1 MKDTFTPASPI
12 ILLGCGNMGRALAQG
27 WLAAGLDVSALY
39 IADPSRPVGVL
50 DGVPEQNYVEGLA
63 EVPDGVVAKAIVL
76 AVKPQIMNAVL
87 PDVARLTNTNTLV
100 ISVAAGV
107 TFEQMQRGIAGDAI
121 YIRAMPNTPAAVGEG
136 ITGFTSHKPIAD
148 KDKTLVQG
156 LLSATG
162 QAVWVAEETLI
173 DAVTSVSGSGPAYVF
188 YMVEAMAA
196 AGERV
201 GLDPDTAMKLARQ
214 TIIGAGQLLKAEPE
228 LPANELRRRVTSP
241 GGTTAAAL
249 DVLMAEGGLSA
260 LMREAVQSAYGRAK
274 ELAD

>member
-1 MKDTFTPASPI
+1 MKNAFTPASPI
-12 ILLGCGNMGRALAQG
+12 ILLGCGNMGKALAQG
-27 WLAAGLDVSALY
+27 WLAAGLDANSLY
-39 IADPSRPVGVL
+39 VADPSQPVGAL
-50 DGVPEQNYVEGLA
+50 EGVPEQNYVEGLA
-63 EVPDGVVAKAIVL
+63 AIPEGVVAKAIVL

-87 PDVARLTNTNTLV
+87 SDVARLTSEDTLV

-107 TFEQMQRGIAGDAI
+107 TFEQMKRGVVSEAI

-136 ITGFTSHKPIAD
+136 ITGFTSDKPIANA
-148 KDKTLVQG
+148 DKTLVQD

-162 QAVWVAEETLI
+162 QAVWVADEALI

-196 AGERV
+196 AGQRV
-201 GLDPDTAMKLARQ
+201 GLDGETAMKLARQ
-214 TIIGAGQLLKAEPE
+214 TIIGAGQLMKAEAE

-249 DVLMAEGGLSA
+249 DVLMAEGGLNA
-260 LMREAVQSAYGRAK
+260 LMREAVQAAYGRAK